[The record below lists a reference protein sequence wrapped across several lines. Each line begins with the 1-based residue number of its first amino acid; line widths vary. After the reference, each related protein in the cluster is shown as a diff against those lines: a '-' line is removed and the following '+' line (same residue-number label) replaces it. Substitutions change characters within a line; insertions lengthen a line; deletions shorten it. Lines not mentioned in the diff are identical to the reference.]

1 MEMDQ
6 KTIIIIVIVVIV
18 IFVLFLLSKM
28 GSPSSKLRKGV
39 VAPKMKIPIN
49 TFPITNALQSIVG
62 QNLNIFPM
70 EENKPPKVIKI
81 EGLVIGNNVNGTQTS
96 SIIVSDGMDFGEGT
110 PPMVVL
116 ALHPQFL

>member
-70 EENKPPKVIKI
+70 EENKPPNSQ
-81 EGLVIGNNVNGTQTS
+81 GLA
-96 SIIVSDGMDFGEGT
+96 DFGELSRAALA
-110 PPMVVL
+110 PPGL
-116 ALHPQFL
+116 AMPNSGGASACEPLTRPALGLRR